1 MYKKE
6 TSDDLRQE
14 VIFDNWGRTV
24 CTYTTNT
31 DSTEVLGS
39 SAASYVQN
47 SGTSRKNNRTLDIGS
62 SGRTAVMVQVD

>member
-31 DSTEVLGS
+31 DSTEVLGGFLCAEQWNKS
-39 SAASYVQN
+39 QE
-47 SGTSRKNNRTLDIGS
+47 
-62 SGRTAVMVQVD
+62 